1 MNEVFLKTKTETCHM
16 SYSNYIYNLN
26 EKQTDFTVITIK
38 MIYLVSM
45 SKSEEQSSGVVSI
58 MLPAYTQFK

>member
-1 MNEVFLKTKTETCHM
+1 M

-45 SKSEEQSSGVVSI
+45 SKSAEQRSGVVSI

>member
-1 MNEVFLKTKTETCHM
+1 M

-26 EKQTDFTVITIK
+26 EKQTDFTVITIR

-45 SKSEEQSSGVVSI
+45 SKSEEQRSGEVSI

>member
-1 MNEVFLKTKTETCHM
+1 M

-45 SKSEEQSSGVVSI
+45 SKSEEQRSGVVSI
-58 MLPAYTQFK
+58 MLPSYTQFK

>member
-1 MNEVFLKTKTETCHM
+1 MKFFFNKNRNL
-16 SYSNYIYNLN
+16 SYVIFELHKN
-26 EKQTDFTVITIK
+26 EKQTDFTVITIR

-45 SKSEEQSSGVVSI
+45 SKSEEQRSGEVSI

>member
-1 MNEVFLKTKTETCHM
+1 MKFFFFLTKTETCHM

-26 EKQTDFTVITIK
+26 EKQTDFTVITIR

-45 SKSEEQSSGVVSI
+45 SKSEEQRSGEVSI